1 MPDMFFPDEDELMR
15 QAIYN
20 QEAPQ
25 YSPPVAPMQPSVVQ
39 PGVASYKSG
48 ESFAD
53 SGMLKNILAQMSS
66 PLASQVKPSP
76 PPVDDL
82 SAKYAGQ
89 LKAIQDQMGMNE
101 VTPERRAE
109 INKGLRWQ
117 AMFADMNRNI
127 TGQPSE
133 QLALSKELA
142 AQELNPGK
150 DQFERMNRSLELL
163 KNLKGMESS
172 KHDDTLKQAM
182 IAEQIK
188 AIQDKRDMSDPN
200 SVLSA
205 STRPATRSNI
215 ESYAS
220 ILDAFGNKGKGKS
233 QIPGLL
239 ETSNQIT
246 KIADSVDKASANQQK
261 DLVDNVRDLVARS
274 TGLRN
279 TELER
284 MAVSINAGRLNETI
298 KNDNEKNKDREAR
311 TKLAGQR
318 LQHSI
323 ANMKLDTGANK
334 ALKEMDNIY
343 NTIKGLD
350 EIDDMVNENHTGL
363 MKQIEM
369 AIKKPFGEM
378 SGEERKLIAKIALV
392 YQPYR
397 KQQFGVPSAGD
408 EKIVVQYYPQIKE
421 NPESFRAALQEFKVQ
436 RNRELASQLGSFVAT
451 HTADLGVSPDD
462 IDENNAFNMFKPFKG
477 NLSKATKS
485 QEVEKIDPAKVADE
499 QKTAK
504 PSVSKAKL
512 DAYAKQYGLSAD
524 DAAKSLKGKGFNVEG
539 Y

>member
-15 QAIYN
+15 QAMYN
-20 QEAPQ
+20 QEATQ
-25 YSPPVAPMQPSVVQ
+25 YSSPVAPMQPSVVQ

-48 ESFAD
+48 ESIAD

-66 PLASQVKPSP
+66 PLASQVKSSP

-284 MAVSINAGRLNETI
+284 MAVSINAGRLGET
-298 KNDNEKNKDREAR
+298 KRENLEKDADRDAK

-343 NTIKGLD
+343 NTVKGLD

-421 NPESFRAALQEFKVQ
+421 NPESFRAALQEFKTQ

-451 HTADLGVSPDD
+451 HTADLGISPDD
-462 IDENNAFNMFKPFKG
+462 IDESNAFRMFKPFKG

-485 QEVEKIDPAKVADE
+485 QEVEKIDPAKVMDE